1 MILFLFL
8 KMKNP
13 LKDAEKAE
21 IFTLVERH
29 GKQWTKISQEMG
41 RSKETKKSFYN
52 RFQKTQ
58 TFSNQLG
65 RPSIII
71 EELENGIAGKYSR

>member
-1 MILFLFL
+1 MILFL

-21 IFTLVERH
+21 IFTLVKRH